1 MDQKGT
7 WRCQLNKGSCKKH
20 TQRGGFADLRPESL
34 SPSHSFIV
42 STATGPVAPI
52 LWARAITWR
61 SIAACPRA
69 GWVSM
74 LLLEWLQKQCN
85 HPAQGRTSWI
95 SFKMKMFVTKLK
107 SSPVDLPPRAG
118 WLSTLP

>member
-61 SIAACPRA
+61 SIAACPEPGGSACCYWNGYRT
-69 GWVSM
+69 
-74 LLLEWLQKQCN
+74 QCN
-85 HPAQGRTSWI
+85 HPAQGRTALAARGSNLH
-95 SFKMKMFVTKLK
+95 M
-107 SSPVDLPPRAG
+107 
-118 WLSTLP
+118 

>member
-61 SIAACPRA
+61 SIAACARA

-74 LLLEWLQKQCN
+74 LLLEWLQNAVQPPGARA
-85 HPAQGRTSWI
+85 HRPRRQRLQPAHVS
-95 SFKMKMFVTKLK
+95 SFKQVQLNTMQL
-107 SSPVDLPPRAG
+107 
-118 WLSTLP
+118 